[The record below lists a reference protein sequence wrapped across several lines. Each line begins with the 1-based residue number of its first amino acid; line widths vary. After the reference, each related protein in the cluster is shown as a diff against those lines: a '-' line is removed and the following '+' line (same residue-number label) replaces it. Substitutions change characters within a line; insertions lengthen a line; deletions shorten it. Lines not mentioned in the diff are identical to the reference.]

1 MQVTR
6 RGHPGTEAYICSV
19 IIAVVSLRSDA
30 HSSGEKS
37 RGSAE
42 KDTGTKH
49 SMRREQG
56 RFVDLSVQDFGV
68 RLKQSRALSMPAIRG
83 SQPSKKPTPVTNAEA
98 SGRFRKVGV
107 PHFGVLIIIRILL
120 FRVLY

>member
-1 MQVTR
+1 MVMPESIEGLDKLLDAGHR

-42 KDTGTKH
+42 KDTGHKTL
-49 SMRREQG
+49 
-56 RFVDLSVQDFGV
+56 DAT
-68 RLKQSRALSMPAIRG
+68 RA
-83 SQPSKKPTPVTNAEA
+83 
-98 SGRFRKVGV
+98 RKVC
-107 PHFGVLIIIRILL
+107 
-120 FRVLY
+120 